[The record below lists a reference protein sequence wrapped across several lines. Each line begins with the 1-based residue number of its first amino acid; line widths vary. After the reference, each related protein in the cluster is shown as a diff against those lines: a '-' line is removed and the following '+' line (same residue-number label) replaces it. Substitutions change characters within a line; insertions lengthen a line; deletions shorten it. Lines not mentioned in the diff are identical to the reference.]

1 MIILQK
7 KHYVLL
13 STGGVRLDDLKRSLP
28 ILNDSVIL
36 YVFKDFLIIKLAVAF
51 FELFQEYKKQLLFLS
66 DRCTVTPDYINLTVH
81 NFSSFIICFCL

>member
-1 MIILQK
+1 MS
-7 KHYVLL
+7 YWARG
-13 STGGVRLDDLKRSLP
+13 GGVRLDDLKRSLP

-51 FELFQEYKKQLLFLS
+51 SELFQEYKKQLLFLS

-81 NFSSFIICFCL
+81 NFSSFIICFSL